1 MLSST
6 PEIRNTG
13 RDCADSDGQVD
24 NACGNAARL
33 PKIDYNKSQKGEH
46 IMRQSRRKVLKAG
59 AALAA
64 AASLPH
70 FARAQSGSIKIG
82 MSMPQTGS
90 LGAGGQAALVALRLW
105 VDDVNQRGGLLNR
118 KVELIAYDD
127 QTNPANTPGIYT
139 KLLDIDK
146 VDLLIAPYGTVP
158 TAPIVPMVKQRG
170 LLLMGNF
177 SFQVNA
183 KVQHDMWFNNSPWND
198 AASWSDGF
206 IKAGQGA
213 GAKTIAILAA
223 DQEFA
228 QNLANGARELA
239 KKANIQSVYDQNYP
253 PTTTDFSSLIRGIRA
268 AKPEMVFV
276 MSYPNDSVAIIRAV
290 NEIGVGSQVQVFGGG
305 MVGLQFTPIMT
316 SLGSLLNGVLNYNS
330 YVPGMKYP
338 GIEDFLARY
347 AKRAAEARVDPLG
360 FYLPPFN
367 YAIGQMLEQA
377 VNGTKSL
384 DHKQL
389 AAYLRKNEMKTLV
402 GPIRYD
408 KNGEWANP
416 RVVQAQFRGVVD
428 KDTEQFR
435 QPGKQIVIY
444 PDAYKTGNV
453 ITPFEKARSAK

>member
-1 MLSST
+1 
-6 PEIRNTG
+6 
-13 RDCADSDGQVD
+13 
-24 NACGNAARL
+24 
-33 PKIDYNKSQKGEH
+33 
-46 IMRQSRRKVLKAG
+46 MRRSRRKVLKAG

-64 AASLPH
+64 ASALPGRA
-70 FARAQSGSIKIG
+70 FAQAGPVKIG

-105 VDDVNQRGGLLNR
+105 VDDVNQRGGLLGR

-139 KLLDIDK
+139 KLLDVDK

-158 TAPIVPMVKQRG
+158 TAPIMPLVKQRG

-198 AASWSDGF
+198 ASSWSDGF
-206 IKAGQGA
+206 IRAGQKA
-213 GAKTIAILAA
+213 GAKSIAILAA

-228 QNLANGARELA
+228 QNLANGARDLA
-239 KKANIQSVYDQNYP
+239 KKANIKSVYDQNYP
-253 PTTTDFSSLIRGIRA
+253 PATTDFSSLIRGIRA
-268 AKPEMVFV
+268 ARPEMVFV

-290 NEIGVGSQVQVFGGG
+290 NEIGVGSTVQVFGGG

-347 AKRAAEARVDPLG
+347 AKRAAEAKVDPLG

-377 VNGTKSL
+377 VNATKSL
-384 DHKQL
+384 EHKRL
-389 AAYLRKNEMKTLV
+389 ADYLRKSEMKTVV

-408 KNGEWANP
+408 KMGEWANP
-416 RVVQAQFRGVVD
+416 RVVQAQFRGVSD
-428 KDTEQFR
+428 KDMEQFR
-435 QPGKQIVIY
+435 KPDKQVVIY
-444 PDAYKTGNV
+444 PDDYKTGEV
-453 ITPFEKARSAK
+453 ITPFEKARTAK

>member
-1 MLSST
+1 
-6 PEIRNTG
+6 
-13 RDCADSDGQVD
+13 
-24 NACGNAARL
+24 
-33 PKIDYNKSQKGEH
+33 
-46 IMRQSRRKVLKAG
+46 LKAG

-64 AASLPH
+64 VGAFSRKALAQAAPV
-70 FARAQSGSIKIG
+70 KIG

-105 VDDVNQRGGLLNR
+105 VDDVNQKGGLLNR

-139 KLLDIDK
+139 KLLDVDK

-158 TAPIVPMVKQRG
+158 TAPIMPLVKQRG

-198 AASWSDGF
+198 ASSWSDGF
-206 IKAGQGA
+206 IRAGQKA
-213 GAKTIAILAA
+213 GAKSIAILAA

-239 KKANIQSVYDQNYP
+239 KKANIKSVYDQNYP
-253 PTTTDFSSLIRGIRA
+253 PTTTDFSSLVRGIRA
-268 AKPEMVFV
+268 ARPEMVFV

-290 NEIGVGSQVQVFGGG
+290 NEIGVGSTVQVFGGG

-347 AKRAAEARVDPLG
+347 AKRAAEAKVDPLG

-377 VNGTKSL
+377 VNATKSL

-389 AAYLRKNEMKTLV
+389 AAYLRGHEMKTVV

-408 KNGEWANP
+408 KTGEWANP
-416 RVVQAQFRGVVD
+416 RVVQAQFRGVAD
-428 KDTEQFR
+428 KDMEQFR
-435 QPGKQIVIY
+435 QPNKQVVIY
-444 PDAYKTGNV
+444 PDDYKTGDV

>member
-1 MLSST
+1 
-6 PEIRNTG
+6 
-13 RDCADSDGQVD
+13 
-24 NACGNAARL
+24 
-33 PKIDYNKSQKGEH
+33 
-46 IMRQSRRKVLKAG
+46 MRGSRRKVLKAG
-59 AALAA
+59 AALAE
-64 AASLPH
+64 ASALPGKA
-70 FARAQSGSIKIG
+70 FAQAGPVKIG

-127 QTNPANTPGIYT
+127 QTNPANVPGIYT
-139 KLLDIDK
+139 KLLDVDK

-158 TAPIVPMVKQRG
+158 TAPIMPMVKQRN

-198 AASWSDGF
+198 ASSWSDGF
-206 IKAGQGA
+206 VKAGQEA
-213 GAKTIAILAA
+213 GAKSIAFLAA

-228 QNLANGARELA
+228 QNLANGARELS
-239 KKANIQSVYDQNYP
+239 KKANIKSVYDQNYP

-268 AKPEMVFV
+268 ARPDMVFV

-290 NEIGVGSQVQVFGGG
+290 NEIGVGSSVQVFGGG

-338 GIEDFLARY
+338 GIEDFLSRY
-347 AKRAAEARVDPLG
+347 AKRAADAKVDPLG

-377 VNGTKSL
+377 VNATKSL
-384 DHKQL
+384 EHRRL
-389 AAYLRKNEMKTLV
+389 AEYLRKNEMKTVV

-408 KNGEWANP
+408 KMGEWANP
-416 RVVQAQFRGVVD
+416 RVVQAQFRGVAD

-435 QPGKQIVIY
+435 QAGKQVVIY
-444 PDAYKTGNV
+444 PEEYKTGNV